1 MSTALTTGS
10 WSSLSVSPPNLNGLG
25 TEHVRWGTP
34 AGSGQSGYVFRGGS
48 VEVQT
53 DGTEF
58 TLGTYTHENFPITG
72 MPAQHFDVDLVVRVA
87 FEDGTESDFS
97 FRFHHNETPNNGPT
111 PDDVVDLPTFVSPE
125 TVTIDGVEYGVVI
138 SGFKRG
144 GQVVRTFVSPE
155 NGANSADIVA
165 IFARAGRPDVVIT
178 TVRNRGDVKYTQA
191 DEYVEIVNRG
201 TVAANIS
208 GWTLGADD
216 AGQDFEFPPGTVL
229 QPGQRIRIYTNQHH
243 PEWGGFSYGSGRPIW
258 NDKGDR
264 AALRGPDGEVVSE
277 YGYGS
282 RALPTP

>member
-1 MSTALTTGS
+1 MSAAVTTGN
-10 WSSLSVSPPNLNGLG
+10 WPSLSVTPPNLNGLG
-25 TEHVRWGTP
+25 TEHVRWGIP

-48 VEVQT
+48 VEVRT

-58 TLGTYTHENFPITG
+58 TLGTYTHENFPIVA
-72 MPAQHFDVDLVVRVA
+72 MSAQQFDVDLVVRVA
-87 FEDGTESDFS
+87 FEDGTEADFS
-97 FRFHHNETPNNGPT
+97 FRFHHNETPNDGPT

-138 SGFKRG
+138 SGFKQG
-144 GQVVRTFVSPE
+144 GQIVRTFISPE

-165 IFARAGRPDVVIT
+165 IFARVGRPDVVIT
-178 TVRNRGDVKYTQA
+178 TVRNRGEVKYTQA

-201 TVAANIS
+201 TVAGNIS

-216 AGQDFEFPPGTVL
+216 VGQDFTFPPGTVL
-229 QPGQRIRIYTNQHH
+229 QPGQRIRIYTNQNH

-258 NDKGDR
+258 NDKGDL
-264 AALRGPDGEVVSE
+264 AALRGPDGEVVST

-282 RALPTP
+282 KALP